1 MRSTDTDRQGR
12 LTNSTGVE
20 EERTIEFSTMLA
32 FTTFDS
38 FAPSP
43 FFRFENI
50 RVKILYYAKLIV
62 TLKFEFYPILNEKR
76 RETAANNS
84 YLRALMRRKKKP
96 ISSPDGN

>member
-38 FAPSP
+38 FAPFLF

-50 RVKILYYAKLIV
+50 GVKCQAYCSTEI
-62 TLKFEFYPILNEKR
+62 
-76 RETAANNS
+76 
-84 YLRALMRRKKKP
+84 
-96 ISSPDGN
+96 